1 MPITRRLIAAD
12 TRREVGAICENRLA
26 ARTSRGNAVAGTREP
41 KTSREGGVR
50 TAEQTVLTG
59 ISHRDRAVTDKL
71 AGHDQE
77 GDAMRNRSAAP
88 S

>member
-1 MPITRRLIAAD
+1 M
-12 TRREVGAICENRLA
+12 EQF
-26 ARTSRGNAVAGTREP
+26 ARIGLLRATSRGNAVAGNQEAEDVA
-41 KTSREGGVR
+41 EGGVR

-77 GDAMRNRSAAP
+77 GDAMRNRSSAAP